1 MQFTKPAQFNG
12 TQLKEELATVGI
24 EIPFVTDTADGFI
37 HFDVQKSKESVAVE
51 IVTNHIAV
59 DRSSQK
65 AAERQAILDRLGL
78 TAEEAQLL
86 LGGN

>member
-37 HFDVQKSKESVAVE
+37 HFDVQKSKESAAVE
-51 IVTNHIAV
+51 IVANHVPV
-59 DRSSQK
+59 DKSAQN
-65 AAERQAILDRLGL
+65 ATARQAILDKLGL
-78 TAEEAQLL
+78 TAQEATILL
-86 LGGN
+86 S